1 MFRVLEVILL
11 GGGSIGALSG
21 WLLCRWL
28 DARTAAVRRRV
39 VGVAKHDA
47 AAGEVVSIEL
57 TPAERARITRV
68 PEPPPPPWHPGH
80 CNYTRGEHRCALIT
94 GHTGEHLCNTC
105 AAIPPHMFS

>member
-47 AAGEVVSIEL
+47 AAGAVVSIEM
-57 TPAERARITRV
+57 TPGERERIL
-68 PEPPPPPWHPGH
+68 PKPGGLPPPAYPGH
-80 CNYTRGEHRCALIT
+80 CNYARGEHRCARIV
-94 GHTGEHLCNTC
+94 GHVGEHMCNTC
-105 AAIPPHMFS
+105 AAIPPHRFS